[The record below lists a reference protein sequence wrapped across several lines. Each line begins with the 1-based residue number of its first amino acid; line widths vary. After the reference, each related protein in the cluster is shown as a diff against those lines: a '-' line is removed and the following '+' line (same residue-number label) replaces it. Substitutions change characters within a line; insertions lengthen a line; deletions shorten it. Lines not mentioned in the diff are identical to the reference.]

1 MLFYLTNIIHSI
13 SMMDPKNIF
22 IRIPL
27 EKCEN
32 INVHNTSIEANQNGL
47 GKMIFLWRN
56 ICFSKQNIIN
66 VQQIYCCISLWLWA
80 NDLRIF
86 FSSYIYECVVVWY
99 KQKWEKVIVYFL
111 YPITRQIY
119 RRSSSIMNFHILPS
133 YLFYVL
139 KLLQCSR
146 KRKKLL
152 KEHFCLSIFDAIR
165 SRYNG
170 LF

>member
-1 MLFYLTNIIHSI
+1 
-13 SMMDPKNIF
+13 
-22 IRIPL
+22 
-27 EKCEN
+27 
-32 INVHNTSIEANQNGL
+32 
-47 GKMIFLWRN
+47 MIFLWRN

-80 NDLRIF
+80 NDLKTF

-139 KLLQCSR
+139 KLLQCIEEREKIIKSTFLFVHR
-146 KRKKLL
+146 RRRSFSLQWIILNASVHLFFSNSIMMVYLNFFILRKK
-152 KEHFCLSIFDAIR
+152 
-165 SRYNG
+165 
-170 LF
+170 